1 MFVDLLY
8 KMSLIYYFTLYLQK
22 TNFDIMSM
30 LNLTYF
36 LLNTFL
42 KKCHFKLQTGF
53 YSNTVFQSYTDYI
66 VKDERSSIDMLATR

>member
-1 MFVDLLY
+1 MF
-8 KMSLIYYFTLYLQK
+8 
-22 TNFDIMSM
+22 M

-53 YSNTVFQSYTDYI
+53 YSNMVFLSYNDYI
-66 VKDERSSIDMLATR
+66 VKSETYSLDTLNTNYYRERLANIDT